1 MGNPESLK
9 PFTKGYDPRRNRKGR
24 PKSFDAL
31 RALAQQIA
39 REEVQMTD
47 GTYMSRAELIL
58 RAWTVDK
65 NPLYQK
71 AFLEI
76 AYGKVPDKIDLS
88 GNVTTP
94 KTYAEWVKIETQRKN
109 GER

>member
-1 MGNPESLK
+1 MDKASNTGSNRPGT
-9 PFTKGYDPRRNRKGR
+9 FTKGDRRINRKGR

-58 RAWTVDK
+58 RGWTVEK
-65 NPLYQK
+65 NPMMQK
-71 AFLEI
+71 GFLEI
-76 AYGKVPDKIDLS
+76 AYGKVPDKIELEAT
-88 GNVTTP
+88 VTVDPP
-94 KTYAEWVKIETQRKN
+94 KKN
-109 GER
+109 GED

>member
-1 MGNPESLK
+1 MANPESLK

-47 GTYMSRAELIL
+47 GTYMTRAELIL

-76 AYGKVPDKIDLS
+76 AYGKVPDKIDLG
-88 GNVTTP
+88 GNVAVP

>member
-1 MGNPESLK
+1 MANPESLK

-76 AYGKVPDKIDLS
+76 AYGKVPDKIDLG
-88 GNVTTP
+88 GNVAVP
-94 KTYAEWVKIETQRKN
+94 KTYAESVKIETQRKN

>member
-1 MGNPESLK
+1 MANPESLK

-76 AYGKVPDKIDLS
+76 AYGKVPDKIDLG
-88 GNVTTP
+88 GNVAVP

>member
-1 MGNPESLK
+1 MANPESLK

-47 GTYMSRAELIL
+47 GTYMSLAELIL
-58 RAWTVDK
+58 RGWTVDK

-76 AYGKVPDKIDLS
+76 AYGKVPDKIDLG
-88 GNVTTP
+88 GNVATP